1 MWSACCSSCENKKS
15 QEPGSFP
22 SAPALEAAHDTLEA
36 NEGELKQELQ
46 ELSHASGGVVE
57 EPESKDVKG
66 FFYEVNVDRQGLT
79 GLGLQLEAS
88 DPRYCFVA
96 AVKADGLIEIWNQ
109 QRKTDLPQVAASDRL
124 VKVNGVA
131 FPSQILVTKAC
142 GFGAF
147 SLTFQRP
154 RVFQVTVRKKTSW
167 GLDIAASEQGLT
179 IMAIQDGAIQEWNNE
194 HPEREVHVGDRI
206 VAAVARRSSVKE
218 GHSDGAPVPRCT
230 AVFTGDGSSVSDCL
244 LETLQ
249 SRSLQGPVC
258 MTIMSWS
265 CGDDFDETSGY

>member
-22 SAPALEAAHDTLEA
+22 SAPALEAHDTLEA

-46 ELSHASGGVVE
+46 DSTPAQ

-96 AVKADGLIEIWNQ
+96 AVKADGLIEIWNK
-109 QRKTDLPQVAASDRL
+109 QRKADLPQVAASDRL

-179 IMAIQDGAIQEWNNE
+179 IMAIQDGAIQEWNDE

-218 GHSDGAPVPRCT
+218 ADGDGAPVPRCT

>member
-22 SAPALEAAHDTLEA
+22 SAPALEAHDTLEA

-46 ELSHASGGVVE
+46 DSTPAQ

-109 QRKTDLPQVAASDRL
+109 QRKADLPQVAASDRL

-179 IMAIQDGAIQEWNNE
+179 IMAIQDGAIQEWNDK

-218 GHSDGAPVPRCT
+218 ADGDGAPVPRCT

>member
-22 SAPALEAAHDTLEA
+22 SAPALDVHDTLEA
-36 NEGELKQELQ
+36 NEGELKQELLQDPTPVQ
-46 ELSHASGGVVE
+46 EPSEPASG
-57 EPESKDVKG
+57 DVKG
-66 FFYEVNVDRQGLT
+66 FFYEVTVNRQGLT

-88 DPRYCFVA
+88 DPRYCLVV
-96 AVKADGLIEIWNQ
+96 AVKADGLIEMWNKQ
-109 QRKTDLPQVAASDRL
+109 NRDVVTACDRL

-154 RVFQVTVRKKTSW
+154 RLFQVSVRKRTSW
-167 GLDIAASEQGLT
+167 GLDIAASGQGLT
-179 IMAIQDGAIQEWNNE
+179 IMAIQDGAIQEWNDE

-218 GHSDGAPVPRCT
+218 DGSAGSGAPVPT
-230 AVFTGDGSSVSDCL
+230 AGFTGHGSSVSDAL